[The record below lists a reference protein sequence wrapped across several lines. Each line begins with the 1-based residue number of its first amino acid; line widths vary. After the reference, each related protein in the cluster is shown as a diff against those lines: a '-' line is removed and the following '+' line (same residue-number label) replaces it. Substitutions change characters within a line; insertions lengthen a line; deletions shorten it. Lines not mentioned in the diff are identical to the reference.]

1 MKDRREMADSNVI
14 ANATSSSSSPRW
26 VFVME
31 AERCIDCEACMISC
45 SVENQAPLGK
55 HRNWI
60 DKIEKGT
67 FPVLSTT
74 FLPEN
79 CHHCSNPPCE
89 RVCPTGATYRREDG
103 LVLIDYDKCIGCKYC
118 MMACP
123 YDARFVNEEKH
134 AVDKCTFCVHRLDA
148 GLPPACVETCIGH
161 ARHYGD
167 INDPNSEVSKLLA
180 RYPYYRL
187 YEEAGSEPAIYYVY
201 SNKVIE

>member
-1 MKDRREMADSNVI
+1 MDQPN
-14 ANATSSSSSPRW
+14 TSPSQRRW

-31 AERCIDCEACMISC
+31 PERCIDCEACMISC
-45 SVENQAPLGK
+45 SVENEAPLGK

-60 DKIEKGT
+60 DKLEKGAY
-67 FPVLSTT
+67 PLLSTT

-79 CHHCSNPPCE
+79 CQHCSNPPCE

-123 YDARFVNEEKH
+123 YDARFVNEEKK

-167 INDPNSEVSKLLA
+167 INDPNSDVSRLLA
-180 RYPYYRL
+180 RYPSYRL
-187 YEEAGSEPAIYYVY
+187 YEEAGTEPAIYYIY
-201 SNKVIE
+201 SNRVIE

>member
-1 MKDRREMADSNVI
+1 MSENT
-14 ANATSSSSSPRW
+14 TSPKRRW

-31 AERCIDCEACMISC
+31 PERCIDCEACMVAC
-45 SVENQAPLGK
+45 SVENVVPLGE

-60 DKIEKGT
+60 NKTERGT
-67 FPVLSTT
+67 FPDLSDV

-79 CHHCSNPPCE
+79 CHHCANPPCE

-123 YDARFVNEEKH
+123 YDARYVNEEKT

-148 GLPPACVETCIGH
+148 GLPPACVETCLGK
-161 ARHYGD
+161 ARHFGD
-167 INDPNSEVSKLLA
+167 LNDPNSEVSKLLA
-180 RYPYYRL
+180 THDSYRI
-187 YEEAGSEPAIYYVY
+187 YEEAGTEPAIYY
-201 SNKVIE
+201 IRT

>member
-1 MKDRREMADSNVI
+1 MSDNNPTPRKR
-14 ANATSSSSSPRW
+14 RW

-31 AERCIDCEACMISC
+31 PDRCINCEACMISC
-45 SVENQAPLGK
+45 SVENEVPLGM

-60 DKIEKGT
+60 NKIERGV
-67 FPVLSTT
+67 FPDLSSV

-79 CHHCSNPPCE
+79 CHHCANPPCE
-89 RVCPTGATYRREDG
+89 RVCPTGATYRRDDG

-123 YDARFVNEEKH
+123 YDARYVNEEKA

-148 GLPPACVETCIGH
+148 GLPPACVETCVGN
-161 ARHYGD
+161 ARHFGD

-180 RYPYYRL
+180 THDTYRL
-187 YEEAGSEPAIYYVY
+187 YEEAGSEPAIYYIR
-201 SNKVIE
+201 S

>member
-1 MKDRREMADSNVI
+1 MAQSSVI
-14 ANATSSSSSPRW
+14 VNATSSANRRW

-31 AERCIDCEACMISC
+31 PERCIDCEACMISC

-67 FPVLSTT
+67 FPTLSTT

-79 CHHCSNPPCE
+79 CQHCSNPPCE

-118 MMACP
+118 MTACP
-123 YDARFVNEEKH
+123 YDARFVNEEKQ

-180 RYPYYRL
+180 RFPSYRL
-187 YEEAGSEPAIYYVY
+187 YEEAGTEPAIYYVY
-201 SNKVIE
+201 SNRVIE